1 MSRLY
6 QFISIAVVILILS
19 FLSGCGGTSTTK
31 HKTSEPVSQTV
42 SKSAIAEMSHT
53 QKLAYAEQLF
63 ESALSTQTLQ
73 KNQLLIKALSICT
86 QVLSAAELSTEQL
99 DYTQQLSAKIISQ
112 LELEMLTTEQNNR
125 YQLALAAINL
135 KNFQASKTLDI
146 LNSVH
151 FNSPEQL
158 AAAHKIRAMALFQ
171 LDQKVNAIKEL
182 IVRQDYLDTDAQKR
196 NNLNLIWRYVGSLSS
211 YDTSST
217 AEQQD
222 SLSNNERIYKGWLEL
237 AAILRDSHDP
247 DTLNHAI
254 NFWLQSYPGH
264 PADRAFIQAILQA
277 RQNAILNIHH
287 IAVLLPLQ
295 GKLAKPALAIRDGI
309 LASHYHSPISNDLE
323 LRFYDTSNDDHIWLT
338 YQKAIDNGADFIIG
352 PLAKSNLEVL
362 AESSELNVPTLAL
375 NSLENTSAMST
386 TTGIK
391 NLFQFGLSPEAEA
404 RHVARKGRLDGH
416 YYAAIIAPQ
425 NHWGKRMQSAFSQQW
440 QQSGGVI
447 VDTAAYDPQAQDYS
461 ATIKSLLNIDQ
472 SEARKK
478 QLSRTINRKVEFT
491 PRRRQDIDMLFMAAF
506 PRQAKQIP
514 LQIIYHHGE
523 TIPIYS
529 TAHIVSNYHSPKQ
542 NIDMD
547 GVLFS
552 DMPFLLGAKPDAV
565 SLQSSSYQ
573 NTLYKRLFAMGV
585 DSYQL
590 APYVRFLQT
599 NAAESFAGDTGQLTI
614 EPDGHIIRTMPW
626 ATFKQGNIM
635 RLNSN

>member
-19 FLSGCGGTSTTK
+19 FVTGCGGTATTTK
-31 HKTSEPVSQTV
+31 NKTSEPVSKTV
-42 SKSAIAEMSHT
+42 SSSVIAEMSPT
-53 QKLAYAEQLF
+53 QKLTYAERLF
-63 ESALSTQTLQ
+63 QSALSRQTLQ
-73 KNQLLIKALSICT
+73 KNKLLTDALSICT
-86 QVLSAAELSTEQL
+86 QVLTAADLSTEQL
-99 DYTQQLSAKIISQ
+99 DHTQQLSTKIISQ
-112 LELEMLTTEQNNR
+112 LEQEMLTTEQNNR
-125 YQLALAAINL
+125 YQLALAAISL

-146 LNSVH
+146 LKTVR

-158 AAAHKIRAMALFQ
+158 AATHKIRAMALFQ
-171 LDQKVNAIKEL
+171 LDQKANAIKEL
-182 IVRQDYLDTDAQKR
+182 IVRQDYLDTDVQKR
-196 NNLNLIWRYVGSLSS
+196 NNLNLIWHYVSSLSS

-217 AEQQD
+217 AEQS
-222 SLSNNERIYKGWLEL
+222 SLSKNERIYKGWLEL
-237 AAILRDSHDP
+237 AAVLRDSHKP

-264 PADRAFIQAILQA
+264 PADRSFIRQILQA
-277 RQNAILNIHH
+277 RQNAVLNIHH

-309 LASHYHSPISNDLE
+309 LASHYHSPINSDLE
-323 LRFYDTSNDDHIWLT
+323 LRFYDTGNDDHIWLT

-362 AESSELNVPTLAL
+362 AESSELNIPTLAL
-375 NSLENTSAMST
+375 NSLENPTAINT
-386 TTGIK
+386 TPGIN

-404 RHVARKGRLDGH
+404 RNVARKGRLDGH

-461 ATIKSLLNIDQ
+461 ATIKTLLNIDQ

-478 QLSRTINRKVEFT
+478 QLSRTINRKVKFT

-523 TIPIYS
+523 TIPVYS

-590 APYVRFLQT
+590 APYVRYLQT
-599 NAAESFAGDTGQLTI
+599 NTAESFAGDTGQLTI

-626 ATFKQGNIM
+626 ATFEQGNLM